1 MSPSDLRALLLSCD
15 LRQKDAAWLCGVH
28 YRQIRAWGLG
38 EYPVPPY
45 ASLILSAYAEGLL
58 PDKWL
63 VSKLGAPP
71 P

>member
-1 MSPSDLRALLLSCD
+1 MKASEFRSLLLSCE
-15 LRQKDAAWLCGVH
+15 LRQKDAAWLMGVH
-28 YRQIRAWGLG
+28 TRQVRSWVLG

-45 ASLILSAYAEGLL
+45 ASLILLAYSQGLL

-63 VSKLGAPP
+63 VKTLGEPP